1 MSMRGMKP
9 RTVTLAQPRCP
20 RLRRCPTPEHV
31 AALDKASTPTLPF
44 PVDMLSAVPAFAYG
58 GTTIN
63 GQPSKAWAQAPQNDS
78 ERF

>member
-1 MSMRGMKP
+1 VK
-9 RTVTLAQPRCP
+9 L
-20 RLRRCPTPEHV
+20 TPEHV
-31 AALDKASTPTLPF
+31 ATLDNATTPALPF
-44 PVDMLSAVPAFAYG
+44 PADVLSAVPAFAYG